1 MTAAAPPK
9 RAISLG
15 ARLVLAAV
23 VWLLLLLAA
32 GGLVLALAFRGAV
45 EEEFSYRL
53 DAILKTIIASVEV
66 APGGGLAMS
75 RPLGD
80 PRFDRLYSGWYWQV
94 TQPDG
99 GQLRSRSLWDSAI
112 PPEPGG
118 PDMQVRH
125 VEGPNKEQLLVV
137 ERDVQFS
144 GQQGPTHVLVAGDLG
159 EVRGGVQ
166 RFELLLLL
174 ALGLLGL
181 GMIVAIVI
189 QVRYGLRPLRLMLAD
204 LRSVREGLAPRLSG
218 RYPSEVAPLAEG
230 MNEVLDKD
238 SELIERARTH
248 VGNLAHAL
256 KTPLA
261 VMSAEVQGKADPS
274 VLTEQVQVM
283 RRLIER
289 HLGRARASAGM
300 GRLGM
305 KTPVR
310 PVAEAVWAVLARV
323 YRECGLAMEIDVPA
337 DAAFRGYRE
346 DLEEI
351 FGNLMENAC
360 KWARHQVRVSAH
372 QSGNELLV
380 RIEDDG
386 PGIPAEQAADF
397 VGRGKR
403 LDEKTPGWGLGLA
416 IVSDLVHLNGG
427 ELTFARSE
435 LGGLRVDVALPSL
448 A

>member
-1 MTAAAPPK
+1 VSAADSP
-9 RAISLG
+9 RRSISLV

-23 VWLLLLLAA
+23 LWLLLLLAA
-32 GGLVLALAFRGAV
+32 GGIVLALAFRGAV

-53 DAILKTIIASVEV
+53 DAILKTIIASVEI

-99 GQLRSRSLWDSAI
+99 RQLRSRSLWDSSI
-112 PPEPGG
+112 PAEPGS
-118 PDMQVRH
+118 PDMSVRH

-137 ERDVQFS
+137 ERDVQFP
-144 GQQGPTHVLVAGDLG
+144 GQQGPTHVLVASDLR
-159 EVRGGVQ
+159 EVSGGVQ
-166 RFELLLLL
+166 RFELLLAL
-174 ALGLLGL
+174 ALGTLGL

-189 QVRYGLRPLRLMLAD
+189 QVRYGLRPLRQMLAD
-204 LRSVREGLAPRLSG
+204 LQSVREGTAARLSG

-261 VMSAEVQGKADPS
+261 VISAEVQGKADRTA
-274 VLTEQVQVM
+274 LTQQVQAM
-283 RRLIER
+283 RRMIEH
-289 HLGRARASAGM
+289 HLGRARVSAGT

-305 KTPVR
+305 KIPVR
-310 PVAEAVWAVLARV
+310 PVAEAVWAVMAKI
-323 YRECGLAMEIDVPA
+323 YRERRLAMDIDIPP
-337 DAAFRGYRE
+337 DAAFRGHRE

-351 FGNLMENAC
+351 LGNLMENAC
-360 KWARHQVRVSAH
+360 KWSTSRVRVSTQRA
-372 QSGNELLV
+372 QNNLV
-380 RIEDDG
+380 VRVEDDG
-386 PGIPAEQAADF
+386 PGISAERQAEF
-397 VGRGKR
+397 LERGKR
-403 LDEKTPGWGLGLA
+403 LDEKAPGWGLGLA

-427 ELTFARSE
+427 ELTFSKSE
-435 LGGLRVDVALPSL
+435 LGGLCVAVALPSV
-448 A
+448 